1 MRRLFLS
8 SKVRAMR
15 AFILGH
21 PEVWGDASAPIAAER
36 IDAVVADIVSGRRVL
51 RVPPARTRRRRLFTG
66 GAIGLVVLTGGVA
79 GVTAVLRLAQPSR
92 PEQPVGCYESIEPGA
107 SVVALPLGVDPIVA
121 CRDAWISGP
130 FPASTT
136 GESGA
141 PSLVAC
147 ISELG
152 AVSVYPG
159 DESTCGVLGLVAADP
174 VPDVYVA
181 AIMELQQRI
190 VDEVNLAGCGPAP
203 EIAEKAAAILAAT
216 GPSGWRVEIRPDS
229 VNTECAIVVVIAEQR
244 LVQVIKMGAR

>member
-1 MRRLFLS
+1 
-8 SKVRAMR
+8 MR

-66 GAIGLVVLTGGVA
+66 GAIGLVVLAGGVA

-92 PEQPVGCYESIEPGA
+92 PEQPAGCYESIEPGA
-107 SVVALPLGVDPIVA
+107 SVAALPLGVDPIIA

-130 FPASTT
+130 FSASTT

-174 VPDVYVA
+174 VPDDYTA
-181 AIMELQQRI
+181 AVSRLQRRV
-190 VDEVNLAGCGPAP
+190 VDEINLPPCTT
-203 EIAEKAAAILAAT
+203 AAATAERARTILAESDL
-216 GPSGWRVEIRPDS
+216 SGWTVEIRLDS
-229 VNTECAIVVVIAEQR
+229 LDASCAKGVVIAEQR
-244 LVQVIKMGAR
+244 VLRILRFP